1 MLSMREIKKK
11 QFEELNRVIEFFGTA
26 TRLAEAI
33 GVTKS
38 AVSQWVIRGKISA
51 TMAREVER
59 VTNGEFKKEEL
70 RPDIAK
76 WLK

>member
-26 TRLAEAI
+26 TRLADAI

-51 TMAREVER
+51 TMAIEVER
-59 VTNGEFKKEEL
+59 VTNGEFKKENL
-70 RPDIAK
+70 RPDVTQWQK
-76 WLK
+76 